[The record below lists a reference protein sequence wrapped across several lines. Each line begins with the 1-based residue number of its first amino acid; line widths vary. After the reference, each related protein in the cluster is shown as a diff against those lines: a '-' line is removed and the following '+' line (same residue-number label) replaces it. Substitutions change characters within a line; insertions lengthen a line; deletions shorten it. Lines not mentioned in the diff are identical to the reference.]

1 MIDKY
6 ITKEVSDGV
15 AFLYLDQQDSKVN
28 IVSPSLIDVFGQIID
43 QIISD
48 DRIKAAVFISAKK
61 DFIAGA
67 DIQSFKAE
75 KVGDFQPISRK
86 GHLLLLRLETSPK
99 PFVAAIHGTAYGL
112 GVELPL
118 ACSAR
123 IASNHR
129 STKFALPEVKLGL
142 LPGGGGTQRLPR
154 LIGLQASLDMMLTG
168 KIFLLAKQKKSA

>member
-86 GHLLLLRLETSPK
+86 GHLLLSRLENSPK
-99 PFVAAIHGTAYGL
+99 PFVARQI
-112 GVELPL
+112 
-118 ACSAR
+118 
-123 IASNHR
+123 I
-129 STKFALPEVKLGL
+129 KFV
-142 LPGGGGTQRLPR
+142 
-154 LIGLQASLDMMLTG
+154 S
-168 KIFLLAKQKKSA
+168 